1 MLGRS
6 RRIVIALLF
15 GVGVVGCGAG
25 SQSGLDPSGSAQTI
39 QQPGRSSS
47 VRKAALAFTWTH
59 NTVDIEAGQTLY
71 ESTAC
76 PKGSTVINGAYKKKH
91 IGNDITVIDS
101 FPVSNYEWQI
111 TAKNNGDHQESIVA
125 YLLCAAGS

>member
-1 MLGRS
+1 MIGRS
-6 RRIVIALLF
+6 CRIVIALLF
-15 GVGVVGCGAG
+15 GVSLVGCGAG
-25 SQSGLDPSGSAQTI
+25 SQSGLNPSGGAQAI
-39 QQPGRSSS
+39 ARPQRSSS
-47 VRKAALAFTWTH
+47 VHKAALGFTWTH
-59 NTVDIEAGQTLY
+59 NTVDLQAGQTLY

-76 PKGSTVINGAYKKKH
+76 PKGAIVINGAYKKKH

-111 TAKNNGDHQESIVA
+111 TAKNNGDHQESFVA